1 MNSMRLVAAAAALV
15 LAACSS
21 SATEPAATR
30 ADRPGFDGINT
41 LGSGG
46 YAEDDGGGMMGS
58 GNAAGEDGGDM
69 MGAGNEVQS
78 TGTAPADTT
87 GTNGRGINTLGSGN

>member
-1 MNSMRLVAAAAALV
+1 MKCMRLVAAAAFLV

-21 SATEPAATR
+21 SATEPAVTR
-30 ADRPGFDGINT
+30 ADRPSFDGGN
-41 LGSGG
+41 G
-46 YAEDDGGGMMGS
+46 MGS
-58 GNAAGEDGGDM
+58 GNATGEDGGGI
-69 MGAGNEVQS
+69 MGSGNVQS

>member
-1 MNSMRLVAAAAALV
+1 MKSMRLVAAAAFLV

-30 ADRPGFDGINT
+30 ADRPSFDGINT

-46 YAEDDGGGMMGS
+46 RIMGS
-58 GNAAGEDGGDM
+58 GNDVVSTSTMPSDTTSTEDGG
-69 MGAGNEVQS
+69 
-78 TGTAPADTT
+78 
-87 GTNGRGINTLGSGN
+87 NGMGSGN

>member
-1 MNSMRLVAAAAALV
+1 MKSMRFVAAAAFLV

-30 ADRPGFDGINT
+30 ADRPSFDGGN
-41 LGSGG
+41 G
-46 YAEDDGGGMMGS
+46 MGS
-58 GNAAGEDGGDM
+58 GNAAGEDGGGM
-69 MGAGNEVQS
+69 MGTGNDVQS

-87 GTNGRGINTLGSGN
+87 GVNDGRGGGMMGSGN